1 MRNRRRTIESLRRLA
16 ERPGTPA
23 EGETARRLLERMG
36 ASAPMRP
43 GQRVFSLTE
52 FPRGARVWYAYWSYD
67 NAPGEIVCNAP
78 NAIEGKLWM
87 RIKFDYLTHPRWVP
101 VTSALGC
108 HLSRSPFEGEEAKA
122 LYHMDW
128 DWEEKA
134 REFMQRAGVTQTA
147 V

>member
-23 EGETARRLLERMG
+23 EGETARRMLEKLG
-36 ASAPMRP
+36 GKISPRP
-43 GQRVFSLTE
+43 GERIFTLSE
-52 FPRGARVWYAYWSYD
+52 FPRGTRIWYAYWSYD
-67 NAPGEIVCNAP
+67 NAPGRIECSGP
-78 NAIEGKLWM
+78 KAIEGKLWM
-87 RIKFDYLTHPRWVP
+87 RIKFDYLKNPRWVP
-101 VTSALGC
+101 VTSPLGC
-108 HLSRSPFEGEEAKA
+108 HLSTAPFEGEEAQA

-134 REFMQRAGVTQTA
+134 REFMQRAGATPTA